1 MYEDK
6 NGIRLM
12 IHNSVK
18 DGQEESMTDA
28 SAYLQNV
35 LSRLSSLGYHDT
47 KISVNIEIAE
57 DIGVGASKVDVDSND
72 FDRFTNYEYYQGDM
86 KSILQVI
93 NACSRFKMRGSDLVK
108 LVEHIKSLIESIGII
123 IPECKNDALKS
134 LDKMNMHTNFMWG
147 RINRLFETL
156 YIPYKV
162 FPVDMSYKPVDPD
175 DREYYISYWPEYSKS
190 YIPLS
195 LIHI

>member
-1 MYEDK
+1 MYENK

-28 SAYLQNV
+28 SVYLQNV

-47 KISVNIEIAE
+47 KISVNIEISE
-57 DIGVGASKVDVDSND
+57 DIGVGVSKVDVDSND
-72 FDRFTNYEYYQGDM
+72 FDRFTNYEHYQGDM
-86 KSILQVI
+86 KSILQAI

-123 IPECKNDALKS
+123 IPECKNDALK
-134 LDKMNMHTNFMWG
+134 
-147 RINRLFETL
+147 
-156 YIPYKV
+156 
-162 FPVDMSYKPVDPD
+162 
-175 DREYYISYWPEYSKS
+175 
-190 YIPLS
+190 
-195 LIHI
+195 